1 MPSSLFTSDFLTT
14 GDGMEFVFFTLRV
27 GVEDVEGYFFSGDAG
42 DLLGV
47 VADTLLTVLLLL
59 DDVLFYFVRTIGA
72 GATDLI
78 CSGTL
83 LRSSL
88 LGEV

>member
-1 MPSSLFTSDFLTT
+1 
-14 GDGMEFVFFTLRV
+14 MEFVFFTLRV
-27 GVEDVEGYFFSGDAG
+27 GVVDVEGYFFSGEAG

-47 VADTLLTVLLLL
+47 LDPTFFNVLPLF
-59 DDVLFYFVRTIGA
+59 DVVLFCLATTSGA
-72 GATDLI
+72 GDLTY
-78 CSGTL
+78 SGTL